1 MNDLAQAS
9 CVPCKGGIAPL
20 TDAEIAPLLKQIADW
35 KVVEVDGIQRLTRSF
50 TFKDFRAAL
59 KFTNAVGELAELE
72 QHHPDLHLGWGS
84 ENVGGRTGRQRRD
97 HYASGRGAII
107 DAGEPCRLGSLVGNP
122 IEDVNLA
129 KRISGG

>member
-59 KFTNAVGELAELE
+59 EFTNAVGELAELE
-72 QHHPDLHLGWGS
+72 QHHPDLHLGWGKVAV
-84 ENVGGRTGRQRRD
+84 EVWT
-97 HYASGRGAII
+97 HKIRGLHANDFILAAKA
-107 DAGEPCRLGSLVGNP
+107 DAAF
-122 IEDVNLA
+122 LA
-129 KRISGG
+129 QSA